1 MDLLFYVLVVVVCLI
16 LSSFFSSSE
25 TALLRLRFHDL
36 KKDIE
41 AAHGP
46 AAVAAR
52 DLISNPSRLLVTILL
67 GNNLVN
73 ILGAAVASAIAVRM
87 LGEKWGLIT
96 STIVMTFIVFVFAEV
111 LPKAFAARHPRMIAY
126 NVALPLYLIHQMLRP
141 LHLAYDKFLE
151 PLVKSVAGASEGAP
165 TSTAEDILRMAQSVG
180 GGASPTGTPVA
191 IIRAAARAAETTVSD
206 IMVPRTEIFA
216 ASVDANASVLLDEV
230 LEERYTR
237 MPLYDGSIDNIVGI
251 VHLKDLVELVRNG
264 GGNLRSIAKNA
275 LRVPERKPILA
286 LLADMQRAF
295 THVALVKDEFGVTLG
310 MVTQEDILEELV
322 GEIRDEFDQDELK
335 AIRPLEHGRFQALG
349 RLKVHDFNRETGWNV
364 PAERGDTLAGLVFN
378 KLGRGPRR
386 GESVRIPGYRIVVAD
401 VSGTRVTQVQL
412 MRDDEGESSDA
423 GEPAVPNPAA

>member
-1 MDLLFYVLVVVVCLI
+1 MDIFLYVLFVVVCLV
-16 LSSFFSSSE
+16 LSAFFSSSE
-25 TALLRLRFHDL
+25 TALLRLRQQDL

-52 DLISNPSRLLVTILL
+52 DLIANPSRLLVTILL

-73 ILGAAVASAIAVRM
+73 ILGAAIASAVAVRL
-87 LGEKWGLIT
+87 LGEKWGLIS
-96 STIVMTFIVFVFAEV
+96 STLVMTFIVFVFAEV

-126 NVALPLYLIHQMLRP
+126 NVSLPLYLIHQIVRP
-141 LHLAYDKFLE
+141 LHLAYDRLLD
-151 PLVKSVAGASEGAP
+151 PLIRSVAGGSDGAP
-165 TSTAEDILRMAQSVG
+165 TSTAEDVVRLAQSVG
-180 GGASPTGTPVA
+180 SSNTGTPLA
-191 IIRAAARAAETTVSD
+191 IIRSAARATETTVSD

-216 ASVDANASVLLDEV
+216 APADTNASVLLDQV

-237 MPLYDGSIDNIVGI
+237 IPLYDGSIDNIVGI

-264 GGNLRSIAKNA
+264 GGNLRPIAKNA

-286 LLADMQRAF
+286 LLADMQRVF
-295 THVALVKDEFGVTLG
+295 THIALVKDEFGVTLG

-322 GEIRDEFDQDELK
+322 GEIRDEFDQEELK
-335 AIRPLEHGRFQALG
+335 AIRPVENDRFQAVG

-386 GESVRIPGYRIVVAD
+386 GESVRVPGYRIVVAD
-401 VSGTRVTQVQL
+401 VSGTRVSQVQV
-412 MRDDEGESSDA
+412 MRDEDSEAQESP
-423 GEPAVPNPAA
+423 EPAASHPAA

>member
-1 MDLLFYVLVVVVCLI
+1 MDILLYLLVVLLCLV
-16 LSSFFSSSE
+16 LSAFFSSSE
-25 TALLRLRFHDL
+25 TALLRLRQQDL

-41 AAHGP
+41 TSRGGP

-52 DLISNPSRLLVTILL
+52 DLIANPARLLVTILF
-67 GNNLVN
+67 GNNIVN
-73 ILGAAVASAIAVRM
+73 ILGASVAAALAVQF
-87 LGEKWGLIT
+87 LGEERGLLV
-96 STIVMTFIVFVFAEV
+96 STLVMTVIIFIFGEV
-111 LPKAFAARHPRMIAY
+111 LPKAFAARHPRLIAY
-126 NVALPLYLIHQMLRP
+126 NVSLPLYLVHQMLRP
-141 LHLAYDKFLE
+141 LHIFYDRFLE
-151 PLVKSVAGASEGAP
+151 PVVKRVAGGSDGPP
-165 TSTAEDILRMAQSVG
+165 TSTAEDVIRMAQSIS
-180 GGASPTGTPVA
+180 ASTTGSPLG
-191 IIRAAARAAETTVSD
+191 IIHSAARATDTTVSD

-216 ASVDANASVLLDEV
+216 APANANASVLLDEV

-237 MPLYDGSIDNIVGI
+237 IPLYDGSIDAIIGI
-251 VHLKDLVELVRNG
+251 VHLKDLVELVRNDG
-264 GGNLRSIAKNA
+264 DNLRSIAKNV

-335 AIRPLEHGRFQALG
+335 AIRPLDNDRIQALG

-386 GESVRIPGYRIVVAD
+386 GESVRVPGFRIVVAD
-401 VSGTRVTQVQL
+401 VSGTRVTQVRV
-412 MRDDEGESSDA
+412 MRDEEAEAPEASDPAES
-423 GEPAVPNPAA
+423 NPAA

>member
-1 MDLLFYVLVVVVCLI
+1 MDLIFYLFVVVVCI
-16 LSSFFSSSE
+16 VLSAFFSSSE
-25 TALLRLRFHDL
+25 TALLRLRQQDI

-41 AAHGP
+41 TSRGGP

-52 DLISNPSRLLVTILL
+52 DLIANPARLLVTILF
-67 GNNLVN
+67 GNNIVN
-73 ILGAAVASAIAVRM
+73 ILGASVAAALAVQL
-87 LGEKWGLIT
+87 LGEERGLLA
-96 STIVMTFIVFVFAEV
+96 STLVMTVVIFVLGEV

-126 NVALPLYLIHQMLRP
+126 NVALPLYLIHQTLRP
-141 LHLAYDKFLE
+141 LHVFYDRFLE
-151 PLVKSVAGASEGAP
+151 PVVKRVAGGSDGPP
-165 TSTAEDILRMAQSVG
+165 TSTAEDVIRMAQSI
-180 GGASPTGTPVA
+180 GAATTGSPLG
-191 IIRAAARAAETTVSD
+191 IIHSAARATDTTVSD

-216 ASVDANASVLLDEV
+216 APANANASVLLDEV

-237 MPLYDGSIDNIVGI
+237 IPLYDSSIDTIVGV

-264 GGNLRSIAKNA
+264 GGNLRSIAKNV

-295 THVALVKDEFGVTLG
+295 THIAMVKDEFGVTLG

-335 AIRPLEHGRFQALG
+335 AIRPLEHDRIQALG
-349 RLKVHDFNRETGWNV
+349 RLKVHDFNRETGWDV

-386 GESVRIPGYRIVVAD
+386 GESVRVPGYHIVVAD
-401 VSGTRVTQVQL
+401 VSGTRVTQVQV
-412 MRDDEGESSDA
+412 MRDEEGEPEASGDESS
-423 GEPAVPNPAA
+423 AAAAS

>member
-1 MDLLFYVLVVVVCLI
+1 MDLLLYVLVVVVCLV
-16 LSSFFSSSE
+16 LSSFFSGSE
-25 TALLRLRFHDL
+25 TALLRLRFQDL

-52 DLISNPSRLLVTILL
+52 DLISNPSRLLVTILF

-73 ILGAAVASAIAVRM
+73 ILGAAVASALAVRL
-87 LGEKWGLIT
+87 LGERWGLIV
-96 STIVMTFIVFVFAEV
+96 STVIMTFVVLVFAEV
-111 LPKAFAARHPRMIAY
+111 LPKAFAARHPRLIAY
-126 NVALPLYLIHQMLRP
+126 NVSLPLYLIHQVLRP
-141 LHLAYDKFLE
+141 LHLLYDKLLE
-151 PLVKSVAGASEGAP
+151 PLVRSVAGASEGAP
-165 TSTAEDILRMAQSVG
+165 TSTAEDIIRMAQTVG
-180 GGASPTGTPVA
+180 AGNTPTGTPVA
-191 IIRAAARAAETTVSD
+191 IIRSAARAAETTVSD

-216 ASVDANASVLLDEV
+216 ASVDADASVLLDEV

-237 MPLYDGSIDNIVGI
+237 MPLYDGTIDNIVGI
-251 VHLKDLVELVRNG
+251 VHLKDLVEMVRNG
-264 GGNLRSIAKNA
+264 GGSLRSIAKNA

-295 THVALVKDEFGVTLG
+295 THVAVVKDEFGVTLG

-322 GEIRDEFDQDELK
+322 GEIRDEFDQEELK
-335 AIRPLEHGRFQALG
+335 AIRPLEHDRFQALG

-386 GESVRIPGYRIVVAD
+386 GESVRVPGYRLVVAD
-401 VSGTRVTQVQL
+401 VSGTRVSQVQV
-412 MRDDEGESSDA
+412 MRDEEDEPQTNSES
-423 GEPAVPNPAA
+423 AVPSSAA